1 MNFQTAPRQAQRWHM
16 GGRWRPPAIT
26 VWALRGRHKITRQ
39 VPPSRKRGLSA
50 DVGDLSICLA
60 AIFLSVSLG
69 QAEALLGVAKTP
81 RTQAAPNPPPGWQEQ
96 RPTIHGSLARQDDY
110 HQLKASI
117 RILQMP
123 EHGLHAIRPLGIFTE
138 ARLALDRH
146 SSVPRDLSELLREG
160 SEGEGS

>member
-1 MNFQTAPRQAQRWHM
+1 M

-81 RTQAAPNPPPGWQEQ
+81 RTQAAPNPPQDGESKGLPYTGVLPG
-96 RPTIHGSLARQDDY
+96 RMTTTS
-110 HQLKASI
+110 
-117 RILQMP
+117 
-123 EHGLHAIRPLGIFTE
+123 
-138 ARLALDRH
+138 
-146 SSVPRDLSELLREG
+146 
-160 SEGEGS
+160 